1 MHPNYDPVTDDL
13 DFALIKLNRRS
24 EIASVAMDLDGI
36 VDNYDDQKLWAIGF
50 GDIFFA
56 EEGGD
61 LPNPLVLE
69 EVEITFDSNC
79 DGNTP
84 GFITENMICAGAFDD
99 GDACQ
104 NDSGGPLYDMEN
116 EVLVGVTS
124 WGVGM

>member
-1 MHPNYDPVTDDL
+1 MHPNYDPGTDDM

-24 EIASVAMDLDGI
+24 EIAPVAMDLDGI
-36 VDNYDDQKLWAIGF
+36 VDNYDDDQELWAIGF
-50 GDIFFA
+50 GIT
-56 EEGGD
+56 EYYGD
-61 LPNPLVLE
+61 FPDPLVLQ

-84 GFITENMICAGAFDD
+84 EFITENMICAGAFDD
-99 GDACQ
+99 GDSCQ

-124 WGVGM
+124 WGIGM